1 MKNNFTT
8 IEFLAALNYDPDI
21 FLDGKVPINILN
33 NDMPVEYES
42 KNFNILFFKLMDK
55 LNNDNIIEILDPHE
69 NLDESINLMIYKSYK
84 CKPMEDGRKPAYGL
98 KVSIKKQYRA
108 EFVSRIAKFVWGDEN
123 LWEYYRYDYLLNYL
137 NKIDLIN
144 LLLDAESKK

>member
-1 MKNNFTT
+1 
-8 IEFLAALNYDPDI
+8 
-21 FLDGKVPINILN
+21 
-33 NDMPVEYES
+33 MPVEYKS

-108 EFVSRIAKFVWGDEN
+108 EFVSRIAKFVWGDKN

-137 NKIDLIN
+137 DKIDLIN